1 MTHALKHW
9 IAGCAGL
16 LLLAAGPV
24 SAQTAEPLEVTF
36 RPVRDGGNAVTA
48 IRVELDMTDA
58 NLTKGDRL
66 ILSAPVV
73 YAGVGG
79 IADRIED
86 LQVRDAQGVIG
97 LTVSEDEPAPG
108 GFPYYRHWTADRAV
122 SFPVEIAYRAR
133 VAPDGHRGGPP
144 FDMRAIAGG
153 AIGAGSG
160 FLLLPE
166 NVDTPRSDVHWD
178 LSDLAEGSLASSSYG
193 DGDFQLDGPPA
204 RLRQSWFTM
213 GPAGRFPETGDIN
226 GLSGTWL
233 GDFPWDPEA
242 LMEESTRVYG
252 YLHEQFAY
260 LGEAPRFRVFM
271 RAPEAPPHGGATALP
286 NSFMLSSAPAGDAG
300 HGSDMP
306 TRILFHEML
315 HNFSGAIAGSMA
327 DTNWFSEGLTSYYT
341 TQLRLR
347 GGFMSVA
354 EYQERINVVA
364 WEYYTNPALDWSSAE
379 IIRVGFGDNFIR
391 HLPYRRGELLFA
403 ELDSRIRAASD
414 GTRTVDDFVEDV
426 LTFRAEGQTL
436 DLDAWRALL
445 LAELDQA
452 SVELFDAVVLDG
464 TGILVPAD
472 DAFGPCFTREAATL
486 EREGETYPG
495 YRWVRRPGVPDT
507 VCATR

>member
-1 MTHALKHW
+1 MRHALKL
-9 IAGCAGL
+9 GL
-16 LLLAAGPV
+16 TALLMSLLATVPAR
-24 SAQTAEPLEVTF
+24 AQASDPLAVTF
-36 RPVRDGGNAVTA
+36 RPVRDGTASVTA
-48 IRVELDMTDA
+48 IHVHLRINEAELTQ
-58 NLTKGDRL
+58 GDRL

-86 LQVRDAQGVIG
+86 LVVSDAQGAVG
-97 LTVSEDEPAPG
+97 LTLSEDDPAPG
-108 GFPYYRHWTADRAV
+108 GFPYFRHWTADRAV
-122 SFPVEIAYRAR
+122 SFPVEISYRSL

-178 LSDLAEGSLASSSYG
+178 LSDLAEVSLASSSYG

-271 RAPEAPPHGGATALP
+271 RAPEAPPSGGATALP
-286 NSFMLSSAPAGDAG
+286 NSFMLSTAVGGDAE
-300 HGSDMP
+300 HGEAMP

-315 HNFSGAIAGSMA
+315 HNFSGSVAGSMA

-347 GGFMSVA
+347 GGFMSVEDYA
-354 EYQERINVVA
+354 ERINFVA
-364 WEYYTNPALDWSSAE
+364 WEYYTNPALHWSSAE

-403 ELDSRIRAASD
+403 ELDSRIRAAS
-414 GTRTVDDFVEDV
+414 GGRRTVDDFVEDV
-426 LTFRAEGQTL
+426 LTFRASGETL
-436 DLDAWRALL
+436 DLEAWRALL
-445 LAELDQA
+445 RAELDEDA
-452 SVELFDAVVLDG
+452 VDLFNAVVLDG
-464 TGILVPAD
+464 TEVLAPAD
-472 DAFGPCFTREAATL
+472 DAFGPCFTREAADL

-495 YRWVRRPGVPDT
+495 YRWVRRPDVPDA
-507 VCATR
+507 VCALR